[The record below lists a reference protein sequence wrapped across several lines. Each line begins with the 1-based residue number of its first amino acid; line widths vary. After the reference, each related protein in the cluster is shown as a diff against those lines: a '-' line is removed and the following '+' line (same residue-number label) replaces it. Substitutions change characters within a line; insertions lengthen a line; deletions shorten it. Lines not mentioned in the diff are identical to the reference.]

1 MSSTWKD
8 KGKAFWQRVKH
19 LWQRFKDGMAEVIL
33 SLAGSVGIIWGI
45 SAVQALNDVNLT
57 TGQSFHSYFEGGQ
70 VGLTVLAVAGA
81 AFGTLLR
88 LPPGGDRLWSVVT
101 ILILLAP
108 IIGTAFIV
116 GGNPGFVPGKLQGGT
131 LNLLWA
137 FYILVHVMWL
147 LFIMRKPPD
156 IPNAQEVG
164 EQEHERVDGVKERAA
179 GRA

>member
-1 MSSTWKD
+1 MASNWK
-8 KGKAFWQRVKH
+8 VKLGE
-19 LWQRFKDGMAEVIL
+19 LWSRFKEGMAEVIL

-45 SAVQALNDVNLT
+45 SALQALNDTQKT
-57 TGQSFHSYFEGGQ
+57 TASAFHSYFDGGQ

-88 LPPGGDRLWSVVT
+88 LPKGDRLWSVIT

-116 GGNPGFVPGKLQGGT
+116 GGNPGFVAGELEDGT
-131 LNLLWA
+131 LNLLWG

-147 LFIMRKPPD
+147 FFIMRKPPD
-156 IPNAQEVG
+156 LPNAQEAG
-164 EQEHERVDGVKERAA
+164 EKESKRVNRMKEEAAARA
-179 GRA
+179 